1 MTEAGRTAGPSAS
14 LWERDEEIATLT
26 RAVDTLCADRT
37 SPGTLLVARG
47 EAGLG
52 KTALL
57 AETRR
62 IAEARGCTV
71 WSARGGETLR
81 SVPFNV
87 VRQLLQPALVSMLPE
102 EAREYLGDWYG
113 IAGPALGIADPG
125 ERQADPQ
132 GVCDGLVA
140 AVRRLARR
148 EWPLVL
154 LVDDAHWA
162 DQETL
167 RWLAALAER
176 LDETSV
182 LIVVARRP
190 GDVSGDS
197 ARYLDAAAAAGRPLL
212 PLNVLSPDATAGL
225 TRATLGDHA
234 DAAFCREVWAVT
246 GGNPYETVELLAKV
260 QDSELQPVEAEAA
273 ELRALNRSA
282 RGGGLVARLE
292 QLGVDS
298 TRFAW
303 AAAILGDGITVDMVA
318 RLATLDRADA
328 ARCAELLCNAR
339 ILTAPDPA
347 PGPSDADRLE
357 FVHPLIATAVY
368 NSIPDA
374 LRTAMHGI
382 AAQLVTDS
390 GLGAAAASRHLLQ
403 VHPDDD
409 PEVVEQLRDAA
420 REHLAVGAPE
430 AARRC
435 LERALQEPPLPE
447 MHARVLYELGCA
459 TLLTAPAT
467 TIGHLRTALA
477 MPGLD
482 GEQRVNAVFRLSEA
496 LLHNDQ
502 LEEAVRTV
510 QAEAARNPDPSV
522 RLRLQAVQY
531 MWEGIHPGEPSSP
544 GRSRRLAELAATC
557 TGRDNAERALLI
569 LRGFDAMT
577 RGENAEEV
585 VELCDRALVNG
596 RLAPG
601 LGWTDTEWGLELPM
615 MLATSYAYTDRLDRA
630 EALFTE
636 ALNTYETAGW
646 SGGHPG
652 PRTRL
657 RRPRPPQ
664 ARPAPGGRE
673 VPARIAADR
682 RTGGSRTAAVL
693 VGDLQSDRHAARPRP
708 RRGGPVRRR
717 AVRIRPALPVHDR
730 AARPASRAGPAAAR
744 DRPHRRGRQRAG
756 DRREGGRGPRS
767 AQPGGAPLDD
777 RTGPRPRHGG
787 PRPRRPAG
795 HRSPPPRR
803 ALRHGHRDRGG
814 PALRRRAGDRPARRA
829 ARRPGRH
836 LSGGLALP
844 VRARR
849 RPRRVRHRGPLGGR
863 AAPRP
868 GPRGLLRRRRAGGAG
883 PRGTGGGARGL
894 SQPVAPSSS
903 ASTRCAAAN
912 AEFAAGTPQYTAV
925 CSSTAPISSGVSP
938 LRRAARTCMASSS

>member
-1 MTEAGRTAGPSAS
+1 MTEVRPTAAASAS
-14 LWERDEEIATLT
+14 LWERDEEVAAITQ
-26 RAVDTLCADRT
+26 AVDTLCADR
-37 SPGTLLVARG
+37 SSSGSLLVCRG

-102 EAREYLGDWYG
+102 EARDYLGDWYD
-113 IAGPALGIADPG
+113 IAGPALGIAEPG

-154 LVDDAHWA
+154 LIDDVHWA

-176 LDETSV
+176 LDETSALLV
-182 LIVVARRP
+182 IARRP
-190 GDVSGDS
+190 DGVTGDS
-197 ARYLDAAAAAGRPLL
+197 ARHLDAAEAAGRPLA
-212 PLNVLSPDATAGL
+212 PLSALTPEATAGL
-225 TRATLGDHA
+225 TRATVGAHA
-234 DAAFCREVWAVT
+234 DGAFCREVWAVT
-246 GGNPYETVELLAKV
+246 DGNPYETVELLAKV
-260 QDSELQPVEAEAA
+260 QDSELEPVESRAA

-292 QLGVDS
+292 QLGIDA

-303 AAAILGDGITVDMVA
+303 AAAILGTGITVDMVA
-318 RLATLDRADA
+318 RLATLDRGDA
-328 ARCAELLCNAR
+328 VRCAELLGTAR
-339 ILTAPDPA
+339 ILTGPDPA
-347 PGPSDADRLE
+347 AGQAADGDLE

-374 LRTAMHGI
+374 LRRAMHGI
-382 AAQLVTDS
+382 AAQLVADS

-409 PEVVEQLRDAA
+409 QDVVRQLRDAA
-420 REHLAVGAPE
+420 REHLAVGAPD

-435 LERALQEPPLPE
+435 LERALEEPPLPE
-447 MHARVLYELGCA
+447 AHARVLYELGCA

-482 GEQRVNAVFRLSEA
+482 GDERVDAVFRLSQA

-510 QAEAARNPDPSV
+510 EAESVRNPDPSA

-531 MWEGIHPGEPSSP
+531 MWEGIHAGETASP
-544 GRSRRLAELAATC
+544 GRSARLAELAATC

-577 RGENAEEV
+577 HGENAEEV

-615 MLATSYAYTDRLDRA
+615 MLASAYAYCDRLDRA

-636 ALNTYETAGW
+636 ALRAYETAGW
-646 SGGHPG
+646 SGGHLALAHAYVGLGHRRRGRLREAEKSLRESLRIAERVGRGLPLYWSAICNLIDTLLARG
-652 PRTRL
+652 HVEEARSLADQYGFAPPYPSTIVLPDPRTVRGRL
-657 RRPRPPQ
+657 LL
-664 ARPAPGGRE
+664 ATGRTKDGINE
-673 VPARIAADR
+673 LEAAEK
-682 RTGGSRTAAVL
+682 A
-693 VGDLQSDRHAARPRP
+693 
-708 RRGGPVRRR
+708 
-717 AVRIRPALPVHDR
+717 
-730 AARPASRAGPAAAR
+730 AAAR
-744 DRPHRRGRQRAG
+744 GRHNPVVVPWAT
-756 DRREGGRGPRS
+756 DL
-767 AQPGGAPLDD
+767 A
-777 RTGPRPRHGG
+777 
-787 PRPRRPAG
+787 
-795 HRSPPPRR
+795 R
-803 ALRHGHRDRGG
+803 AL
-814 PALRRRAGDRPARRA
+814 A
-829 ARRPGRH
+829 AEDP
-836 LSGGLALP
+836 
-844 VRARR
+844 
-849 RPRRVRHRGPLGGR
+849 GR
-863 AAPRP
+863 AAQ
-868 GPRGLLRRRRAGGAG
+868 LASDARRQAERF
-883 PRGTGGGARGL
+883 GTDTAIGEAL
-894 SQPVAPSSS
+894 
-903 ASTRCAAAN
+903 RCAAALETGQR
-912 AEFAAGTPQYTAV
+912 AVRLAAQAVAYLEASPCQYEHA
-925 CSSTAPISSGVSP
+925 
-938 LRRAARTCMASSS
+938 AARVEYGIAARSKAELERGLALARSCGSDGLVAKAREALAGLVG

>member
-1 MTEAGRTAGPSAS
+1 MTEVRPTAAASAS
-14 LWERDEEIATLT
+14 LWERDEEVAAIT
-26 RAVDTLCADRT
+26 RAVDTLCADR
-37 SPGTLLVARG
+37 SSSGSLLVCRG

-87 VRQLLQPALVSMLPE
+87 VRQLLQPALVSMLPD
-102 EAREYLGDWYG
+102 EARDYLGDWYD
-113 IAGPALGIADPG
+113 IAGPALGIAEPG

-154 LVDDAHWA
+154 LIDDVHWA

-176 LDETSV
+176 LDETSALLV
-182 LIVVARRP
+182 IARRP
-190 GDVSGDS
+190 DGVTGDS
-197 ARYLDAAAAAGRPLL
+197 ARHLDAAEAAGRPLA
-212 PLNVLSPDATAGL
+212 PLSALTPEATAGL
-225 TRATLGDHA
+225 TRATVGAHA
-234 DAAFCREVWAVT
+234 DGAFCREVWAVT
-246 GGNPYETVELLAKV
+246 DGNPYETVELLAKV
-260 QDSELQPVEAEAA
+260 QDSELEPVESRAA

-292 QLGVDS
+292 QLGIDA

-303 AAAILGDGITVDMVA
+303 AAAILGTGITVDMVA
-318 RLATLDRADA
+318 RLATLDRGDA
-328 ARCAELLCNAR
+328 VRCAELLGTAR
-339 ILTAPDPA
+339 ILTGPDPA
-347 PGPSDADRLE
+347 AGQAADGDLE

-374 LRTAMHGI
+374 LRRAMHGI
-382 AAQLVTDS
+382 AAQLVADS

-409 PEVVEQLRDAA
+409 QDVVRQLRDAA
-420 REHLAVGAPE
+420 REHLAVGAPD

-435 LERALQEPPLPE
+435 LERALEEPPLPE
-447 MHARVLYELGCA
+447 AHARVLYELGCA

-482 GEQRVNAVFRLSEA
+482 GDERVDAVFRLSQA

-510 QAEAARNPDPSV
+510 EAESARNPDPSA

-531 MWEGIHPGEPSSP
+531 MWEGIHAGETASP
-544 GRSRRLAELAATC
+544 GRSARLAELAATC

-577 RGENAEEV
+577 HGENAEEV

-615 MLATSYAYTDRLDRA
+615 MLASAYAYCDRLDRA

-636 ALNTYETAGW
+636 ALRAYETAGW
-646 SGGHPG
+646 SGGHLALAHAYVGLGHRRRGRLREAEKSLRESLRIAERVGRGLPLYWSATCNLIDTLLARG
-652 PRTRL
+652 HVEEARSLADQYGFAPPYPSTIVLPDPRTVRGRL
-657 RRPRPPQ
+657 LL
-664 ARPAPGGRE
+664 ATGRTKDGINE
-673 VPARIAADR
+673 LEAAEK
-682 RTGGSRTAAVL
+682 A
-693 VGDLQSDRHAARPRP
+693 
-708 RRGGPVRRR
+708 
-717 AVRIRPALPVHDR
+717 
-730 AARPASRAGPAAAR
+730 AAAR
-744 DRPHRRGRQRAG
+744 GRHNPVVVPWAT
-756 DRREGGRGPRS
+756 DL
-767 AQPGGAPLDD
+767 A
-777 RTGPRPRHGG
+777 
-787 PRPRRPAG
+787 
-795 HRSPPPRR
+795 R
-803 ALRHGHRDRGG
+803 AL
-814 PALRRRAGDRPARRA
+814 A
-829 ARRPGRH
+829 AEDP
-836 LSGGLALP
+836 
-844 VRARR
+844 
-849 RPRRVRHRGPLGGR
+849 GR
-863 AAPRP
+863 AAQ
-868 GPRGLLRRRRAGGAG
+868 LASDARRQAERF
-883 PRGTGGGARGL
+883 GTDTAIGEAL
-894 SQPVAPSSS
+894 
-903 ASTRCAAAN
+903 RCAAALETGQR
-912 AEFAAGTPQYTAV
+912 AVRLAAQAVAYLEASPCQYEHA
-925 CSSTAPISSGVSP
+925 
-938 LRRAARTCMASSS
+938 AARVEYGIAARSKAELERGLALARSCGSDGLVAKAREALAGLVG

>member
-1 MTEAGRTAGPSAS
+1 MTEVRRAGAATAA
-14 LWERDEEIATLT
+14 LWERDEEVATLT
-26 RAVDTLCADRT
+26 RAVDTLCADRS
-37 SPGTLLVARG
+37 SPGLLLEARG
-47 EAGLG
+47 EAGVG

-62 IAEARGCTV
+62 LAEARGCTV
-71 WSARGGETLR
+71 WSARGGETLK

-132 GVCDGLVA
+132 GVYDGLVA
-140 AVRRLARR
+140 VVRRLARR

-154 LVDDAHWA
+154 LIDDAHWA

-176 LDETSV
+176 LDETSL
-182 LIVVARRP
+182 LIVFARRP

-197 ARYLDAAAAAGRPLL
+197 ARHLDAAAAAGRPLA
-212 PLNVLSPDATAGL
+212 PLNALTPDATAGL

-246 GGNPYETVELLAKV
+246 GGNPYETVELLARV

-273 ELRALNRSA
+273 ELRALNRTA
-282 RGGGLVARLE
+282 RGGGLVSRLE

-298 TRFAW
+298 HRFAW
-303 AAAILGDGITVDMVA
+303 AAAILGSGITVDMVA

-328 ARCAELLCNAR
+328 ARCAELLCEAR
-339 ILTAPDPA
+339 ILSAPDPSSGR
-347 PGPSDADRLE
+347 PDGGDLE
-357 FVHPLIATAVY
+357 FVHPLIASAVY

-403 VHPDDD
+403 VYPDDD
-409 PEVVEQLRDAA
+409 QEVVDQLREAA
-420 REHLAVGAPE
+420 REHLAVGAPD

-435 LERALQEPPLPE
+435 LERALQEPPLPDA
-447 MHARVLYELGCA
+447 HARVLFELGCA

-482 GEQRVNAVFRLSEA
+482 GEQRVDAVFRLSQA

-510 QAEAARNPDPSV
+510 EAEAARTPDPSA
-522 RLRLQAVQY
+522 RLRLQAAQF
-531 MWEGIHPGEPSSP
+531 MWEGIHAGETSSP
-544 GRSRRLAELAATC
+544 HRSARLVELAATC

-577 RGENAEEV
+577 HGESAEEV

-601 LGWTDTEWGLELPM
+601 LGWTDTEWGLELLM
-615 MLATSYAYTDRLDRA
+615 MLASSYAYTDRLDRA

-636 ALNTYETAGW
+636 ALRAYESAGW
-646 SGGHPG
+646 SGGHLALAHAYVG
-652 PRTRL
+652 LGHRRRGRL
-657 RRPRPPQ
+657 RE
-664 ARPAPGGRE
+664 AEDSLRE
-673 VPARIAADR
+673 SLRIAERVGRGLPLYWSATCNLIDTLLARGHVEEARALADQYGFAPPYPSTIVLPDPR
-682 RTGGSRTAAVL
+682 SVRGRLLLATGRTEEGINELEAAEKAAAVR
-693 VGDLQSDRHAARPRP
+693 GRHNPVVVPWATELARALATEDPGRAARLASDARDRAERFGTDTAIGEAPRCAAALET
-708 RRGGPVRRR
+708 GRR
-717 AVRIRPALPVHDR
+717 AVRL
-730 AARPASRAGPAAAR
+730 AAQAVTYLEASPCQYEHAAAR
-744 DRPHRRGRQRAG
+744 VEYGILA
-756 DRREGGRGPRS
+756 RS
-767 AQPGGAPLDD
+767 SEELN
-777 RTGPRPRHGG
+777 R
-787 PRPRRPAG
+787 
-795 HRSPPPRR
+795 
-803 ALRHGHRDRGG
+803 
-814 PALRRRAGDRPARRA
+814 
-829 ARRPGRH
+829 
-836 LSGGLALP
+836 GLALADSCGADGL
-844 VRARR
+844 VARAREA
-849 RPRRVRHRGPLGGR
+849 L
-863 AAPRP
+863 
-868 GPRGLLRRRRAGGAG
+868 
-883 PRGTGGGARGL
+883 
-894 SQPVAPSSS
+894 
-903 ASTRCAAAN
+903 
-912 AEFAAGTPQYTAV
+912 AAGHAGHV
-925 CSSTAPISSGVSP
+925 G
-938 LRRAARTCMASSS
+938 

>member
-1 MTEAGRTAGPSAS
+1 MTEVRRAGAATAA
-14 LWERDEEIATLT
+14 LWERDEEVATLT
-26 RAVDTLCADRT
+26 RAVDTLCADRS
-37 SPGTLLVARG
+37 SPGLLLEARG
-47 EAGLG
+47 EAGVG

-62 IAEARGCTV
+62 LAEARGCTV

-132 GVCDGLVA
+132 GVYDGLVA

-154 LVDDAHWA
+154 LIDDAHWA

-176 LDETSV
+176 LDETSL
-182 LIVVARRP
+182 LIVFARRP

-197 ARYLDAAAAAGRPLL
+197 ARHLDAAAAAGRPLA
-212 PLNVLSPDATAGL
+212 PLNALTPDATAGL

-246 GGNPYETVELLAKV
+246 GGNPYETVELLARV

-273 ELRALNRSA
+273 ELRALNRTA
-282 RGGGLVARLE
+282 RGGGLVSRLE

-298 TRFAW
+298 HRFAW
-303 AAAILGDGITVDMVA
+303 AAAILGSGITVDMVA

-328 ARCAELLCNAR
+328 ARCAELLCEAR
-339 ILTAPDPA
+339 ILSAPDPSSGR
-347 PGPSDADRLE
+347 PDAGDLE
-357 FVHPLIATAVY
+357 FVHPLIASAVY

-403 VHPDDD
+403 VYPDDD
-409 PEVVEQLRDAA
+409 QEVVDQLREAA
-420 REHLAVGAPE
+420 REHLAVGAPD

-435 LERALQEPPLPE
+435 LERALQEPPLPDA
-447 MHARVLYELGCA
+447 HARVLFELGCA

-482 GEQRVNAVFRLSEA
+482 GEQRVDAVFRLSQA

-510 QAEAARNPDPSV
+510 EAEAARTPDPSA
-522 RLRLQAVQY
+522 RLRLQAAQF
-531 MWEGIHPGEPSSP
+531 MWEGIHAGETSSP
-544 GRSRRLAELAATC
+544 HRSARLVELAATC

-577 RGENAEEV
+577 HGESAEEV

-601 LGWTDTEWGLELPM
+601 LGWTDTEWGLELLM
-615 MLATSYAYTDRLDRA
+615 MLASSYAYTDRLDRA

-636 ALNTYETAGW
+636 ALRAYESAGW
-646 SGGHPG
+646 SGGHLALAHAYVG
-652 PRTRL
+652 LGHRRRGRL
-657 RRPRPPQ
+657 RE
-664 ARPAPGGRE
+664 AEHSLRE
-673 VPARIAADR
+673 SLRIAERVGRGLPLYWSATCNLIDTLLARGHVDEARALADQYGFAPPYPSTIVLPDPR
-682 RTGGSRTAAVL
+682 SVRGRLLLATGRTEEGINELEAAEKAAAVR
-693 VGDLQSDRHAARPRP
+693 GRHNPVVVPWATELAR
-708 RRGGPVRRR
+708 
-717 AVRIRPALPVHDR
+717 ALATEDPGR
-730 AARPASRAGPAAAR
+730 AARLASDAR
-744 DRPHRRGRQRAG
+744 DRA
-756 DRREGGRGPRS
+756 
-767 AQPGGAPLDD
+767 
-777 RTGPRPRHGG
+777 
-787 PRPRRPAG
+787 
-795 HRSPPPRR
+795 
-803 ALRHGHRDRGG
+803 
-814 PALRRRAGDRPARRA
+814 
-829 ARRPGRH
+829 
-836 LSGGLALP
+836 
-844 VRARR
+844 
-849 RPRRVRHRGPLGGR
+849 
-863 AAPRP
+863 
-868 GPRGLLRRRRAGGAG
+868 
-883 PRGTGGGARGL
+883 
-894 SQPVAPSSS
+894 
-903 ASTRCAAAN
+903 
-912 AEFAAGTPQYTAV
+912 
-925 CSSTAPISSGVSP
+925 
-938 LRRAARTCMASSS
+938 

>member
-1 MTEAGRTAGPSAS
+1 MTEVGRTAAPSAA
-14 LWERDEEIATLT
+14 LWERDEEVATIT
-26 RAVDTLCADRT
+26 GAVDTLCADR
-37 SPGTLLVARG
+37 SSSGTLLEARG

-62 IAEARGCTV
+62 LAEARGCTV

-102 EAREYLGDWYG
+102 EAREYLGDWYE

-154 LVDDAHWA
+154 LIDDAHWA

-182 LIVVARRP
+182 LIVIARRP
-190 GDVSGDS
+190 GDVGGDS
-197 ARYLDAAAAAGRPLL
+197 ARHLDAASAAGRPLA
-212 PLNVLSPDATAGL
+212 PLNALTPAATAGL

-260 QDSELQPVEAEAA
+260 QDSELEPVESQAA
-273 ELRALNRSA
+273 ELRDLNRSA

-303 AAAILGDGITVDMVA
+303 AAAILGGGITVDMVA
-318 RLATLDRADA
+318 RLATLDRGDA
-328 ARCAELLCNAR
+328 ARCAELLCSAR
-339 ILTAPDPA
+339 ILSAPDPA
-347 PGPSDADRLE
+347 AGQAAADDLE

-368 NSIPDA
+368 KSIPDA

-403 VHPDDD
+403 VYPDDD
-409 PEVVEQLRDAA
+409 QEVVEQLREAA
-420 REHLAVGAPE
+420 REHLAVGAPD

-435 LERALQEPPLPE
+435 LERALEEPPLPE
-447 MHARVLYELGCA
+447 THARVLYELGCA

-467 TIGHLRTALA
+467 TIDHLRTALA
-477 MPGLD
+477 MSGLD

-510 QAEAARNPDPSV
+510 RAEAARNPDPSV

-531 MWEGIHPGEPSSP
+531 MWEGIHPGETSSP
-544 GRSRRLAELAATC
+544 GRSERLAELAGTC
-557 TGRDNAERALLI
+557 AGRDNAERALLI

-596 RLAPG
+596 RLASG

-615 MLATSYAYTDRLDRA
+615 MLATSYAYSDRLDRA

-636 ALNTYETAGW
+636 ALSTYETAGW
-646 SGGHPG
+646 SGGH
-652 PRTRL
+652 L
-657 RRPRPPQ
+657 
-664 ARPAPGGRE
+664 ALAH
-673 VPARIAADR
+673 AY
-682 RTGGSRTAAVL
+682 
-693 VGDLQSDRHAARPRP
+693 VGLGHR
-708 RRGGPVRRR
+708 
-717 AVRIRPALPVHDR
+717 
-730 AARPASRAGPAAAR
+730 
-744 DRPHRRGRQRAG
+744 RRGRL
-756 DRREGGRGPRS
+756 REAEKSLRESLRIAERVGRGLPLYWSATCNLIDTLLARGHVEEARSVADRYGFDPPYPSTIVLPDPR
-767 AQPGGAPLDD
+767 
-777 RTGPRPRHGG
+777 
-787 PRPRRPAG
+787 
-795 HRSPPPRR
+795 
-803 ALRHGHRDRGG
+803 
-814 PALRRRAGDRPARRA
+814 
-829 ARRPGRH
+829 
-836 LSGGLALP
+836 P
-844 VRARR
+844 VRARLLLATGR
-849 RPRRVRHRGPLGGR
+849 TKEGVNELETAEKAAAARGRHNPVVHPWATELARALATEDPGR
-863 AAPRP
+863 AAR
-868 GPRGLLRRRRAGGAG
+868 LVTDARRQAERF
-883 PRGTGGGARGL
+883 GTDTAIGEAL
-894 SQPVAPSSS
+894 
-903 ASTRCAAAN
+903 RCAAALETGQRAVRLAAQAVAYLEASPCQYEHAAARVEYGIAARSE
-912 AEFAAGTPQYTAV
+912 AELNRGLALADSCGADGLVARAREALAAGQV
-925 CSSTAPISSGVSP
+925 G
-938 LRRAARTCMASSS
+938 

>member
-1 MTEAGRTAGPSAS
+1 MTEVRRTGAVPAS
-14 LWERDEEIATLT
+14 LWERDEEVATIT
-26 RAVDTLCADRT
+26 RAVDILCADRS
-37 SPGTLLVARG
+37 SPGTLLEARG
-47 EAGLG
+47 EAGVG

-102 EAREYLGDWYG
+102 EARDYLGDWYD

-132 GVCDGLVA
+132 NVCDGLVA

-154 LVDDAHWA
+154 MIDDAHWA

-182 LIVVARRP
+182 LVVIARRP

-197 ARYLDAAAAAGRPLL
+197 ARHLEAASAMGRPLA
-212 PLNVLSPDATAGL
+212 PLNALTPDATAGL
-225 TRATLGDHA
+225 TRATLGPHA

-273 ELRALNRSA
+273 ELRSLNRSA
-282 RGGGLVARLE
+282 RGSGLVARLE
-292 QLGVDS
+292 QLGVDA

-303 AAAILGDGITVDMVA
+303 AAAILGGGITVDMVA
-318 RLATLDRADA
+318 ALATLDRADA
-328 ARCAELLCNAR
+328 ARCAELLRGAR
-339 ILTAPDPA
+339 ILSVPDTAGQ
-347 PGPSDADRLE
+347 PGADELE

-368 NSIPDA
+368 NSIPGA

-390 GLGAAAASRHLLQ
+390 GLGAAAASRHLLK
-403 VHPDDD
+403 VYPDDD
-409 PEVVEQLRDAA
+409 QEVVAQLREAA
-420 REHLAVGAPE
+420 REHLAVGAPD

-447 MHARVLYELGCA
+447 SHALVLFELGCA
-459 TLLTAPAT
+459 TLLTAPST

-482 GEQRVNAVFRLSEA
+482 GEQRVDAVFRLSQA

-510 QAEAARNPDPSV
+510 EAEAARTPDPSA
-522 RLRLQAVQY
+522 RLRLQAAQY
-531 MWEGIHPGEPSSP
+531 MWEGIHAGETSSP
-544 GRSRRLAELAATC
+544 RRSARLAELAATC

-577 RGENAEEV
+577 HGESAEEV

-615 MLATSYAYTDRLDRA
+615 MLASSYAYADRLDRA

-636 ALNTYETAGW
+636 ALRSYESAGW
-646 SGGHPG
+646 SGGHLALAHAYVGLGHRRRGRLRDAEQSLRASLRIAERVGRGLPLYWSATCNLVDTLLARG
-652 PRTRL
+652 HVEEARTVADQYGFAPPYPSTIVLPDPRTVRGRL
-657 RRPRPPQ
+657 LL
-664 ARPAPGGRE
+664 ATGRTKE
-673 VPARIAADR
+673 GVNELEAAEK
-682 RTGGSRTAAVL
+682 AA
-693 VGDLQSDRHAARPRP
+693 AARGRHN
-708 RRGGPVRRR
+708 PVVVPWATELAR
-717 AVRIRPALPVHDR
+717 ALAAEDPAR
-730 AARPASRAGPAAAR
+730 AARLAT
-744 DRPHRRGRQRAG
+744 D
-756 DRREGGRGPRS
+756 
-767 AQPGGAPLDD
+767 
-777 RTGPRPRHGG
+777 
-787 PRPRRPAG
+787 
-795 HRSPPPRR
+795 
-803 ALRHGHRDRGG
+803 
-814 PALRRRAGDRPARRA
+814 ARRQA
-829 ARRPGRH
+829 ERFGTDTAIGE
-836 LSGGLALP
+836 AL
-844 VRARR
+844 
-849 RPRRVRHRGPLGGR
+849 
-863 AAPRP
+863 
-868 GPRGLLRRRRAGGAG
+868 
-883 PRGTGGGARGL
+883 
-894 SQPVAPSSS
+894 
-903 ASTRCAAAN
+903 RCAAALETGQR
-912 AEFAAGTPQYTAV
+912 AVRLAAQAVTYLEASPCQYEHA
-925 CSSTAPISSGVSP
+925 
-938 LRRAARTCMASSS
+938 AARVEYGIAARSAAELNRGMALADSCGADGLVARAREALAVVRAG